1 MNKVLLSAIVLA
13 TGLLAGCN
21 AEPTQGSVREG
32 VTLRS
37 AHANKYVGEPRI
49 SYRAG
54 DGELEGE
61 REVEVEIPVATID
74 LNSKDKLKVVI
85 PTTDGFDA
93 TQIDL
98 HTVTLGDGR
107 GADTGVLRKKNGGLM
122 ARLED
127 EDGDADLDLVL
138 HFAVEDLVANGD
150 LTENSTELFL
160 EASTYAGAAVRG
172 SAAVTPRSL
181 EPKTILPPS
190 RIDTSLRIALFRA
203 VPAVWQEV

>member
-1 MNKVLLSAIVLA
+1 LKKLLPSGLVAA
-13 TGLLAGCN
+13 TVLLAGCY
-21 AEPTQGSVREG
+21 ADPTPRGVGSEATSSAVRG
-32 VTLRS
+32 RGRVASHRITDDVVS
-37 AHANKYVGEPRI
+37 AGLI
-49 SYRAG
+49 
-54 DGELEGE
+54 
-61 REVEVEIPVATID
+61 EVEVEIAVAVID
-74 LNSKDKLKVVI
+74 LNSKDKLKVVV
-85 PTTDGFDA
+85 PTTGRLGA
-93 TQIDL
+93 TEIDL
-98 HTVTLGDGR
+98 QTVTLGDGR

-127 EDGDADLDLVL
+127 EDGDGDLDLVL

-150 LTENSTELFL
+150 LTENSTELVL